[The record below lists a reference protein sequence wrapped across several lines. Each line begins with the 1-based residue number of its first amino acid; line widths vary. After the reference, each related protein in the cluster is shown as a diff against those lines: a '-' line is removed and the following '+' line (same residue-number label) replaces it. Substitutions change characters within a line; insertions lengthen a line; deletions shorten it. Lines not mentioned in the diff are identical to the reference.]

1 MNHIAKIR
9 ARLADY
15 GLDSVLILSSVNMQ
29 YACGYRTGD
38 SAVLISAEKAYYFAD
53 SRNIESARRGTENM
67 EMVLCTQGK
76 GLYDAVAEKAELCAL
91 RRIGIEEGKISIL
104 VLDRLQ
110 AALGDR
116 IKYAEALFNDVRSSK
131 NAEEKAKLIEA
142 QRLTEQAY
150 ENTLREL
157 KVGMTERQVSA
168 ILTFHMLN
176 LGAERISF
184 GPIVGAGEKT
194 SLPHSRPSDK
204 VICTGD
210 FLTMDF
216 GCVVDGWCSDMT
228 RTVAFG
234 SVTEEMRRIYSCVLD
249 AQLAGIAAAKAGIPG
264 KEVDAASRK
273 VITDAGYGE
282 YFTHSFGHGMGME
295 GHEGIGATKTEDR
308 LLPVGA
314 VISAEP
320 GIYIPNRYGVR
331 IEDVLY
337 VTENGC
343 EDITLTPKELLIL

>member
-1 MNHIAKIR
+1 
-9 ARLADY
+9 
-15 GLDSVLILSSVNMQ
+15 
-29 YACGYRTGD
+29 
-38 SAVLISAEKAYYFAD
+38 
-53 SRNIESARRGTENM
+53 
-67 EMVLCTQGK
+67 
-76 GLYDAVAEKAELCAL
+76 
-91 RRIGIEEGKISIL
+91 
-104 VLDRLQ
+104 
-110 AALGDR
+110 
-116 IKYAEALFNDVRSSK
+116 
-131 NAEEKAKLIEA
+131 
-142 QRLTEQAY
+142 
-150 ENTLREL
+150 
-157 KVGMTERQVSA
+157 
-168 ILTFHMLN
+168 
-176 LGAERISF
+176 
-184 GPIVGAGEKT
+184 
-194 SLPHSRPSDK
+194 
-204 VICTGD
+204 
-210 FLTMDF
+210 
-216 GCVVDGWCSDMT
+216 MT